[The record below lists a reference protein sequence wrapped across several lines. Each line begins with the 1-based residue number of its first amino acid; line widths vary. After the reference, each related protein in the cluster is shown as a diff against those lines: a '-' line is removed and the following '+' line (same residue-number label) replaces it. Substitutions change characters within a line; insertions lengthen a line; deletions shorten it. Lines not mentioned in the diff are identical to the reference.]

1 MAMLITA
8 IKFTLEEIIMFK
20 ILGFSQVLV
29 LGKAAFFSLT
39 ALFSLTAVAGGHL
52 PGEKGA
58 HDHHDQHQGHSSMQ
72 APAPADAKVY
82 FIQPANGQ
90 EVSGEVKLVF
100 GIEGMLVAPA
110 GTDTPNSGHHHLL
123 LNVEEMPDM
132 TMPLPASENVR
143 HFGKGQT
150 ETTLQL
156 APGTHRLQLL
166 LGNYAH
172 IPHNPPV
179 LSEVIEITVK

>member
-1 MAMLITA
+1 
-8 IKFTLEEIIMFK
+8 MFK
-20 ILGFSQVLV
+20 SLTFSPTLLWAVSATLS
-29 LGKAAFFSLT
+29 LTFSLSAT
-39 ALFSLTAVAGGHL
+39 AGGHL
-52 PGEKGA
+52 PGEAGA
-58 HDHHDQHQGHSSMQ
+58 HEHHGHHQDHHQGHSSMQ
-72 APAPADAKVY
+72 AAPAAEPRVS
-82 FIQPANGQ
+82 FIQPADGQ
-90 EVSGEVKLVF
+90 LFDDGEVKVIF

-123 LNVEEMPDM
+123 INVEQMPDM
-132 TMPLPASENVR
+132 TMPLPASENIR

-150 ETTLQL
+150 ETTLTL

-172 IPHNPPV
+172 IPHNPPL

>member
-1 MAMLITA
+1 MLKGLQFLPALSLI
-8 IKFTLEEIIMFK
+8 
-20 ILGFSQVLV
+20 FS
-29 LGKAAFFSLT
+29 F
-39 ALFSLTAVAGGHL
+39 TAVAGGHL
-52 PGEKGA
+52 AGEAGA
-58 HDHHDQHQGHSSMQ
+58 HDHGHHNHGSMQ
-72 APAPADAKVY
+72 AARAAAEAKVF
-82 FIQPANGQ
+82 FIQPAD
-90 EVSGEVKLVF
+90 GELLNAGEIKVVF
-100 GIEGMLVAPA
+100 GIEGMQVAPA

-123 LNVEEMPDM
+123 IDVEEMPDM
-132 TMPLPASENVR
+132 TMPLPASENIR

-179 LSEVIEITVK
+179 LSQVIEVRVK

>member
-1 MAMLITA
+1 
-8 IKFTLEEIIMFK
+8 MFK
-20 ILGFSQVLV
+20 SLTFSPTLLWAVSATLS
-29 LGKAAFFSLT
+29 LTFSLSAT
-39 ALFSLTAVAGGHL
+39 AGGHL
-52 PGEKGA
+52 PGEAGA
-58 HDHHDQHQGHSSMQ
+58 HEHHGHHQDHHQGHSSMQ
-72 APAPADAKVY
+72 AAPAAEPRVS
-82 FIQPANGQ
+82 FIQHADGQ
-90 EVSGEVKLVF
+90 LFDDGEVKVIF

-123 LNVEEMPDM
+123 INVEQMPDM
-132 TMPLPASENVR
+132 TMPLPASENIR

-150 ETTLQL
+150 ETTLTL

-172 IPHNPPV
+172 IPHNPPL

>member
-1 MAMLITA
+1 MAT
-8 IKFTLEEIIMFK
+8 KVTFEEYIMFK
-20 ILGFSQVLV
+20 LLGCLKILLLATSAIFSIT
-29 LGKAAFFSLT
+29 AF
-39 ALFSLTAVAGGHL
+39 AGGHL

-58 HDHHDQHQGHSSMQ
+58 HDHSDQHHDHGSVQ
-72 APAPADAKVY
+72 AALAAPEAKVY
-82 FIQPANGQ
+82 FIQPDDGQ
-90 EVSGEVKLVF
+90 VFNSGEVKVVF

-123 LNVEEMPDM
+123 INVAEMPDM
-132 TMPLPASENVR
+132 SMPLPASDNVR

-150 ETTLQL
+150 ETTLNL

>member
-1 MAMLITA
+1 
-8 IKFTLEEIIMFK
+8 
-20 ILGFSQVLV
+20 
-29 LGKAAFFSLT
+29 
-39 ALFSLTAVAGGHL
+39 
-52 PGEKGA
+52 
-58 HDHHDQHQGHSSMQ
+58 MQ
-72 APAPADAKVY
+72 AALAAPEAKVY
-82 FIQPANGQ
+82 FIQPDDGQ
-90 EVSGEVKLVF
+90 VFNSGEVKVVF

-123 LNVEEMPDM
+123 INVAEMPDM
-132 TMPLPASENVR
+132 SMPLPASDNVR

-150 ETTLQL
+150 ETTLNL
-156 APGTHRLQLL
+156 APGAHRLQLL

>member
-1 MAMLITA
+1 
-8 IKFTLEEIIMFK
+8 MFK
-20 ILGFSQVLV
+20 SLTFSPALLWAVSATLS
-29 LGKAAFFSLT
+29 LTFSLSAT
-39 ALFSLTAVAGGHL
+39 AGGHL
-52 PGEKGA
+52 PGEAGA
-58 HDHHDQHQGHSSMQ
+58 HEHHGHHQDHHQGHSSMQ
-72 APAPADAKVY
+72 VAPAAEPRVS
-82 FIQPANGQ
+82 FIQPADGQ
-90 EVSGEVKLVF
+90 FFDGGEVKVIF

-123 LNVEEMPDM
+123 INVEQMPDM
-132 TMPLPASENVR
+132 TMPLPASENIR

-150 ETTLQL
+150 ETTLTL

-172 IPHNPPV
+172 IPHNPPL

>member
-1 MAMLITA
+1 
-8 IKFTLEEIIMFK
+8 
-20 ILGFSQVLV
+20 
-29 LGKAAFFSLT
+29 
-39 ALFSLTAVAGGHL
+39 
-52 PGEKGA
+52 
-58 HDHHDQHQGHSSMQ
+58 MQ
-72 APAPADAKVY
+72 AATAADAKVY
-82 FIQPANGQ
+82 FIEPANGQ
-90 EVSGEVKLVF
+90 QISGGEVKVVF
-100 GIEGMLVAPA
+100 GIEGMQVAPA

-123 LNVEEMPDM
+123 IDLEQMPDM

-150 ETTLQL
+150 ETTLTL

>member
-1 MAMLITA
+1 ML
-8 IKFTLEEIIMFK
+8 EGYIMFK
-20 ILGFSQVLV
+20 EFVFSPAL
-29 LGKAAFFSLT
+29 LLAASAVFSIT
-39 ALFSLTAVAGGHL
+39 AFAGGHL
-52 PGEKGA
+52 PSEKGA
-58 HDHHDQHQGHSSMQ
+58 HEHHNHGHDHSSMHG
-72 APAPADAKVY
+72 APAAPEAQVS
-82 FIQPANGQ
+82 FIQPADGQ
-90 EVSGEVKLVF
+90 IFNDGEVKVIF

-123 LNVEEMPDM
+123 INVEEMPDM
-132 TMPLPASENVR
+132 TMPLPASENII

-150 ETTLQL
+150 ETTLKL

-179 LSEVIEITVK
+179 MSEVIEITVK

>member
-1 MAMLITA
+1 
-8 IKFTLEEIIMFK
+8 MFK
-20 ILGFSQVLV
+20 V
-29 LGKAAFFSLT
+29 LGLSPALSLVTRALSSLTALFSLTAFFSLT

-52 PGEKGA
+52 PDEKGA
-58 HDHHDQHQGHSSMQ
+58 HEHHHHDHGSMHAASAAVAQ
-72 APAPADAKVY
+72 VS
-82 FIQPANGQ
+82 FIQPTDGQ
-90 EVSGEVKLVF
+90 VFKSGEVKVVF
-100 GIEGMLVAPA
+100 GIEGMSVAPA

-123 LNVEEMPDM
+123 INVEQMPDM
-132 TMPLPASENVR
+132 TMPLPASDSIR

-150 ETTLQL
+150 ETTLNL

-179 LSEVIEITVK
+179 MSDVIEITVK

>member
-1 MAMLITA
+1 MAMVIRG
-8 IKFTLEEIIMFK
+8 IKFIFEEYIMIK
-20 ILGFSQVLV
+20 VLGFSPAL
-29 LGKAAFFSLT
+29 LLAAS
-39 ALFSLTAVAGGHL
+39 ALFPLTAVAGGHL
-52 PGEKGA
+52 PGEAGA
-58 HDHHDQHQGHSSMQ
+58 HEHQDHGSMQ
-72 APAPADAKVY
+72 AATAAADAKVY
-82 FIQPANGQ
+82 FIEPANGQ
-90 EVSGEVKLVF
+90 QISGGEVKVVF
-100 GIEGMLVAPA
+100 GIEGMQVAPA

-123 LNVEEMPDM
+123 IDLEQMPDM

-150 ETTLQL
+150 ETTLTL

>member
-1 MAMLITA
+1 
-8 IKFTLEEIIMFK
+8 MFK
-20 ILGFSQVLV
+20 V
-29 LGKAAFFSLT
+29 LGVSKILLLTKSAIISLAAIFSLT

-58 HDHHDQHQGHSSMQ
+58 HGHSDHHHDHGSHTATAVAQVS
-72 APAPADAKVY
+72 
-82 FIQPANGQ
+82 FIQPADGQ
-90 EVSGEVKLVF
+90 VFDSAEVKVVF

-123 LNVEEMPDM
+123 INVQEMPDM
-132 TMPLPASENVR
+132 TMPLPASENIV

-150 ETTLQL
+150 ETTLKL

-166 LGNYAH
+166 MGNYAH

-179 LSEVIEITVK
+179 MSEVIEITVK

>member
-1 MAMLITA
+1 ML
-8 IKFTLEEIIMFK
+8 KV
-20 ILGFSQVLV
+20 LGFSKTLV
-29 LGKAAFFSLT
+29 LATSALYSLT
-39 ALFSLTAVAGGHL
+39 AFAGGHL

-58 HDHHDQHQGHSSMQ
+58 HEGHDQHQDHSSMQ
-72 APAPADAKVY
+72 AAPAPAEAKVS
-82 FIQPANGQ
+82 FIQPADGQ
-90 EVSGEVKLVF
+90 VFNSGEVKVVF

-123 LNVEEMPDM
+123 INVQEMPDM
-132 TMPLPASENVR
+132 TMPLPASEAIR

-150 ETTLQL
+150 ETTLML
-156 APGTHRLQLL
+156 EPGTHRLQLL

>member
-1 MAMLITA
+1 ML
-8 IKFTLEEIIMFK
+8 KV
-20 ILGFSQVLV
+20 LGFSKTL
-29 LGKAAFFSLT
+29 LLATSALYSLT
-39 ALFSLTAVAGGHL
+39 AFAGGHL
-52 PGEKGA
+52 PGEKDA
-58 HDHHDQHQGHSSMQ
+58 HEHHDQHQDNSSMQ
-72 APAPADAKVY
+72 AAPAPAEAKVS
-82 FIQPANGQ
+82 FIQPADGQ
-90 EVSGEVKLVF
+90 VFNSGEVKVVF

-123 LNVEEMPDM
+123 INVEKMPDM
-132 TMPLPASENVR
+132 TMPLPASDNVR

-150 ETTLQL
+150 ETVLML
-156 APGTHRLQLL
+156 EPGTHRLQLL

>member
-1 MAMLITA
+1 M
-8 IKFTLEEIIMFK
+8 IMFK
-20 ILGFSQVLV
+20 TLTFSPALLWVASATLSV
-29 LGKAAFFSLT
+29 TFSLS
-39 ALFSLTAVAGGHL
+39 AIAGGHL

-58 HDHHDQHQGHSSMQ
+58 HGHHDHDHGSMQ
-72 APAPADAKVY
+72 AAPAASEAQVS
-82 FIQPANGQ
+82 FIQPADGQ
-90 EVSGEVKLVF
+90 VFNSGEVKVVF

-123 LNVEEMPDM
+123 INVEEMPDM
-132 TMPLPASENVR
+132 TMPLPASENIR

-150 ETTLQL
+150 ETILKL

-179 LSEVIEITVK
+179 LSDVIEITVK

>member
-1 MAMLITA
+1 
-8 IKFTLEEIIMFK
+8 MFK
-20 ILGFSQVLV
+20 FLTFSPAL
-29 LGKAAFFSLT
+29 LWAASATLSLTFSLN
-39 ALFSLTAVAGGHL
+39 AVAGGHL
-52 PGEKGA
+52 PGEAGA
-58 HDHHDQHQGHSSMQ
+58 HDHHQDHSSMQ
-72 APAPADAKVY
+72 AAPAAAEAKVS
-82 FIQPANGQ
+82 FIQPADGQ
-90 EVSGEVKLVF
+90 LFDGGEVKVVF

-123 LNVEEMPDM
+123 IDVEQMPDM
-132 TMPLPASENVR
+132 TMPLAASDNIR

-150 ETTLQL
+150 ETTLTL

-172 IPHNPPV
+172 LPHTPPV

>member
-1 MAMLITA
+1 MFKVLGVSKILLLTKSAIFSLTALFSLTA
-8 IKFTLEEIIMFK
+8 I
-20 ILGFSQVLV
+20 
-29 LGKAAFFSLT
+29 FSLT

-58 HDHHDQHQGHSSMQ
+58 HDHHHDHGSHT
-72 APAPADAKVY
+72 APAVAQVS
-82 FIQPANGQ
+82 FIQPADGQ
-90 EVSGEVKLVF
+90 VFDSAEVKVVF

-123 LNVEEMPDM
+123 INVQEMPDM
-132 TMPLPASENVR
+132 TMPLPASENIV

-150 ETTLQL
+150 ETTLTL

-179 LSEVIEITVK
+179 MSEVIEITVK

>member
-1 MAMLITA
+1 ML
-8 IKFTLEEIIMFK
+8 KV
-20 ILGFSQVLV
+20 LGFSKTL
-29 LGKAAFFSLT
+29 LLATSALYSLT
-39 ALFSLTAVAGGHL
+39 AFAGGHL

-58 HDHHDQHQGHSSMQ
+58 HEHHGQHQDHSSMQ
-72 APAPADAKVY
+72 AAPAPAEAKVS
-82 FIQPANGQ
+82 FIQPADGQ
-90 EVSGEVKLVF
+90 VFNNGEVKVVF

-123 LNVEEMPDM
+123 INLDEMPDM
-132 TMPLPASENVR
+132 TMPLPASDNVR

-150 ETTLQL
+150 ETVLML
-156 APGTHRLQLL
+156 EPGTHRLQLL